1 MRKLKKNF
9 NEQRKTVE
17 VMTGMCAN
25 NTCVCYTFDC
35 ECNGSITAQSSM
47 NATQN
52 YNNKVVYTKNVK
64 HL

>member
-1 MRKLKKNF
+1 
-9 NEQRKTVE
+9 
-17 VMTGMCAN
+17 MTGLCTK

-35 ECNGSITAQSSM
+35 ECNGSITAQNKM

-52 YNNKVVYTKNVK
+52 YNNKVAYTKNAK